1 MNDVKKH
8 HLRMTAD
15 LMNKELY
22 SKKCAKL
29 TCSDCPAF
37 VETVPATQVF
47 DGHWFHVPAKHACLR
62 SLLKQFMSNMK
73 ED

>member
-29 TCSDCPAF
+29 LCSGCPAF
-37 VETVPATQVF
+37 VETVPSHV
-47 DGHWFHVPAKHACLR
+47 DGGWHHISAKHACLR
-62 SLLKQFMSNMK
+62 SLLKQFMSK
-73 ED
+73 LKDA

>member
-15 LMNKELY
+15 LMSKELY

-29 TCSDCPAF
+29 LCGDCPAF
-37 VETVPATQVF
+37 VETIPAQQVF
-47 DGHWFHVPAKHACLR
+47 DGGWHHVPAKHACLR
-62 SLLKQFMSNMK
+62 SLLKQFQNNLK
-73 ED
+73 D

>member
-15 LMNKELY
+15 IMSKELY

-29 TCSDCPAF
+29 DCDDCPAHIPANF
-37 VETVPATQVF
+37 VESETENGTPQLDIYCV
-47 DGHWFHVPAKHACLR
+47 CLR
-62 SLLKQFMSNMK
+62 TILKRFMSNLK
-73 ED
+73 DA